1 MRLQETPVLSVQ
13 HLTVRYGE
21 GCPHCLAGGKL
32 EKNRCPKCG
41 TVYAA
46 NDISLDVYP
55 GEVLGIVG
63 ESGSGKSTLMQSLY
77 FDLEPTAGQA
87 FLQNFHEG
95 KKSIWRCV

>member
-41 TVYAA
+41 TVCRVPRGKGK
-46 NDISLDVYP
+46 IVITCP
-55 GEVLGIVG
+55 KCGGEIR
-63 ESGSGKSTLMQSLY
+63 GKS
-77 FDLEPTAGQA
+77 
-87 FLQNFHEG
+87 
-95 KKSIWRCV
+95 